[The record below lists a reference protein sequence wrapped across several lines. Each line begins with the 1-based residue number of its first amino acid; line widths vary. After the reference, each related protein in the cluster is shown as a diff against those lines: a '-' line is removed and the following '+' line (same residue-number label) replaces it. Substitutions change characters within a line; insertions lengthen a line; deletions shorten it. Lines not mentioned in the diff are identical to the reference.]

1 MSDEDAQRHLTFP
14 FSPLKQALLG
24 KSEVLS
30 LQQIKGSS
38 NPWVQVALVVKN
50 LLANAGDVR
59 DMGLIPGSGKSPGG
73 GRGNPLQYSCLEN
86 PRTEEPGGLQSTG
99 SQRIGHDRSDLECM
113 PPERPNTGLA
123 KKSIQFYTILYSLIE
138 KNGTNFLAN
147 PIKSLKG
154 KNKRERTE
162 GKEEKRLKIPK

>member
-1 MSDEDAQRHLTFP
+1 MGTDKEETLEGMSDEDAQRHLTFP

-73 GRGNPLQYSCLEN
+73 GRGNP
-86 PRTEEPGGLQSTG
+86 P
-99 SQRIGHDRSDLECM
+99 
-113 PPERPNTGLA
+113 
-123 KKSIQFYTILYSLIE
+123 SL
-138 KNGTNFLAN
+138 
-147 PIKSLKG
+147 
-154 KNKRERTE
+154 
-162 GKEEKRLKIPK
+162 